1 VGKPEQL
8 DFTDQCMGWG
18 GGGRGRERGLH
29 SDRTLELGRGSPLIT
44 QFSITQPVCV
54 SELPEARKGTS
65 QKSEGAVTP
74 RAHPPPGREPF
85 SESQRGD
92 SQGS

>member
-1 VGKPEQL
+1 MGKPEQL

-44 QFSITQPVCV
+44 QFGITQPVCV
-54 SELPEARKGTS
+54 GELPEARKGSKVQLPHGPNYNSLT
-65 QKSEGAVTP
+65 AP
-74 RAHPPPGREPF
+74 IC
-85 SESQRGD
+85 
-92 SQGS
+92 

>member
-1 VGKPEQL
+1 
-8 DFTDQCMGWG
+8 MGWG

-74 RAHPPPGREPF
+74 RANINEEVKAAYSFLSSFISH
-85 SESQRGD
+85 
-92 SQGS
+92 